1 MSNDPF
7 ELNDEK
13 ELRAKQRSEI
23 LQRLVEHLKDQDNEF
38 YYLSTIEVA
47 HEIHKLIHDKKKLNQ
62 KDFDLVQALTPEDI
76 KIIFGLNSKH

>member
-7 ELNDEK
+7 ELNNEK

-23 LQRLVEHLKDQDNEF
+23 LHRLVDHLKNQDSEF

-47 HEIHKLIHDKKKLNQ
+47 HEIHKLIHEKKKLNQ
-62 KDFDLVQALTPEDI
+62 KDFDLVQSLSPEDI
-76 KIIFGLNSKH
+76 KIIFGINSKN